1 MLIEGVKDM
10 LILTRRPHQAL
21 NIGADIQIKV
31 LDVIGDR
38 VRIGITAP
46 REVKVLRQELKQYA
60 AAPASQ

>member
-10 LILTRRPHQAL
+10 LILTRRPQQAL
-21 NIGADIQIKV
+21 LIGDDIQIKV
-31 LDVIGDR
+31 LDVSGDR

-46 REVKVLRQELKQYA
+46 REVKVLRQELKPNA

>member
-21 NIGADIQIKV
+21 FIGGDIQIKV
-31 LDVIGDR
+31 LGVIGDR

-46 REVKVLRQELKQYA
+46 REVKVLRQELKQNA
-60 AAPASQ
+60 GAPASQ

>member
-21 NIGADIQIKV
+21 IIGAEIEIKV
-31 LDVIGDR
+31 LDIIGDR

-46 REVKVLRQELKQYA
+46 REVKVLRRELQQDT
-60 AAPASQ
+60 AAPAPQ

>member
-21 NIGADIQIKV
+21 IIGGDIQIKV
-31 LDVIGDR
+31 LGVIGDR

-46 REVKVLRQELKQYA
+46 REVKVLRQELKQNA